1 MATTG
6 PIVLI
11 EDDEDDI
18 ELFREAMREN
28 EISNNLIF
36 FPSGPEALDYLASTH
51 DQPFLIICDVNLPRQ
66 NGIEFKTA
74 IDSNPFL
81 RKKSIPF
88 IFYSTYVA
96 QQAVND
102 AFSNLSVQGF
112 FQKNDSYAEFK
123 KTMRIIVEY
132 WGLCRHPEELENLKI
147 GKLGNEDSRIVEN

>member
-1 MATTG
+1 MAKTG

-28 EISNNLIF
+28 EIENSFIIF
-36 FPSGPEALDYLASTH
+36 PGGPEALEYLTTTL

-74 IDSNPFL
+74 IDSNPVL

-96 QQAVND
+96 QYAVNE
-102 AFSNLSVQGF
+102 AFSNLTVQGF
-112 FQKNDSYAEFK
+112 FQKNDSYSEFK
-123 KTMRIIVEY
+123 KIMKIIVEY
-132 WGLCRHPEELENLKI
+132 WSLCRHPN
-147 GKLGNEDSRIVEN
+147 N

>member
-6 PIVLI
+6 PIILI

-18 ELFREAMREN
+18 DLFREAMREN
-28 EISNNLIF
+28 ETPNTLII
-36 FPSGPEALDYLASTH
+36 FPGGSDALSYLASTT

-74 IDSNPFL
+74 IDSNPYL

-96 QQAVND
+96 QQAVD
-102 AFSNLSVQGF
+102 EAFSNLTVQGF
-112 FQKNDSYAEFK
+112 FQKNDSYSEFK

-132 WGLCRHPEELENLKI
+132 WSLCRHPDN
-147 GKLGNEDSRIVEN
+147 